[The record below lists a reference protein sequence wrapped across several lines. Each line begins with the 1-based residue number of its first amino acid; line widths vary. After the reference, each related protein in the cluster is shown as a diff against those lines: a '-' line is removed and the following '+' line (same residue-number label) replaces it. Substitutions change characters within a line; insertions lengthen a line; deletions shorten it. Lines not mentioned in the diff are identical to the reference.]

1 MKKYKAKTT
10 PIDDLNERLQKLLD
24 RRLKAYN
31 AGMSTT
37 ILEQIENLI
46 AETQLDLYT
55 ETELENSRKADDDG
69 EQWIV

>member
-1 MKKYKAKTT
+1 MKKHKAKTT